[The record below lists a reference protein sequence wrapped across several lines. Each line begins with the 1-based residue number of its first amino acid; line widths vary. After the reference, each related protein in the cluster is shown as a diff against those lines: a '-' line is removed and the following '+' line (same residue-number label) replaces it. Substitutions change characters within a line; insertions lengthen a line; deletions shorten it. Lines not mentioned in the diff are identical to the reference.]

1 MKNNKLISVSV
12 IMFTFFFFV
21 EAEEVSIN
29 FDGNYEK
36 IKMEKNIEIN
46 TQAVKLQS
54 DGKIEILQKKTLG
67 DLLNK
72 CSKENKIKFYKSLF
86 FVKGGKLAS
95 SSIESIKKCLNENE
109 IIVLMKM
116 IGRQNRGKD
125 ERCICDVFHQLN
137 CAWWSWSSCDPTVCS
152 GSCKPGK
159 LVNSYSNGYLDMAD
173 LFAEVPE
180 YVAQEFADSII
191 LNNGKVEGFYY
202 GALLRYIGV
211 NETKEIL
218 ETLIDN

>member
-1 MKNNKLISVSV
+1 MKKNKAMCAIA
-12 IMFTFFFFV
+12 IMFTFFFFAK
-21 EAEEVSIN
+21 AEEVN
-29 FDGNYEK
+29 FDGNYEG

-46 TQAVKLQS
+46 TQAVKPQL
-54 DGKIEILQKKTLG
+54 DGKTEILQKKTLG

-72 CSKENKIKFYKSLF
+72 CSQVNKIKFYKSLF

-95 SSIESIKKCLNENE
+95 MNIESIKECLNENE
-109 IIVLMKM
+109 IIVLMRM
-116 IGRQNRGKD
+116 IGKQNRGKD

-137 CAWWSWSSCDPTVCS
+137 CAWWSLSSCNTTVCS
-152 GSCKPGK
+152 GSCNTGK

-180 YVAQEFADSII
+180 DVAQEFADSII

-202 GALLRYIGV
+202 GVLLRYIGV
-211 NETKEIL
+211 VETKEIL
-218 ETLIDN
+218 ETLIGN

>member
-1 MKNNKLISVSV
+1 MKKNKAMCAIA
-12 IMFTFFFFV
+12 IMFTFFFFAK
-21 EAEEVSIN
+21 AEEVN
-29 FDGNYEK
+29 FDGNYEG

-46 TQAVKLQS
+46 TQAVKPQL
-54 DGKIEILQKKTLG
+54 DGKTEILQKKTLG

-72 CSKENKIKFYKSLF
+72 CSQENKIKFYKSLF

-95 SSIESIKKCLNENE
+95 MNIESIKECLNENE

-116 IGRQNRGKD
+116 IGRQNRDKD
-125 ERCICDVFHQLN
+125 ERCICDVFHRLS
-137 CAWWSWSSCDPTVCS
+137 CAWWSWASCDPTVCS
-152 GSCKPGK
+152 GPCKPGK

-180 YVAQEFADSII
+180 DVAKEFADSII

-202 GALLRYIGV
+202 GVLLQYIGV
-211 NETKEIL
+211 GETKEIL
-218 ETLIDN
+218 ETLIGN